1 MSDEWLLKIC
11 SIGTYQVGKTSLI
24 RRYAENKFGM
34 EYLPTIGVDIT
45 TKRITLDDQK
55 IKLILVDTAGQ
66 EAFGKIRQ
74 SYYMG
79 SVACIAVYDV
89 TRRQSFEELE
99 YWIRDYYRGNRD
111 QSIPLSIIGN
121 KIDLETER
129 KVSTKEGEEFATQ
142 NGFLFYE
149 CSAKLGGPFIPQ
161 IYTDLVQKYLKNTG
175 INP

>member
-24 RRYAENKFGM
+24 RRYAENKF
-34 EYLPTIGVDIT
+34 ETDYLPTIGVDIT
-45 TKRITLDDQK
+45 TKRITLNNQK

-79 SVACIAVYDV
+79 SAACIAVYDV
-89 TRRQSFEELE
+89 TSRESFKELE
-99 YWIRDYYRGNRD
+99 YWINDFYSGDKDRNV
-111 QSIPLSIIGN
+111 PLSVIGN
-121 KIDLETER
+121 KVDLETDR
-129 KVSTKEGEEFATQ
+129 KVSTEEGEEFANQ

-149 CSAKLGGPFIPQ
+149 CSAKLGGPLIPQ
-161 IYTDLVQKYLKNTG
+161 IYSDLIQKYLTISG
-175 INP
+175 VNP